1 MRYKV
6 IYAYGNCMSSAVNEL
21 QKKVEQ
27 LCREGWKPQG
37 GITIAAASCTMC
49 YACQAMVK

>member
-1 MRYKV
+1 MQYTV
-6 IYAYGNCMSSAVNEL
+6 VYAQGNWMSVTVSEL
-21 QKKVEQ
+21 GEKVER

-37 GITIAAASCTMC
+37 GITITTSPFKIY

>member
-1 MRYKV
+1 MQYTV
-6 IYAYGNCMSSAVNEL
+6 VYAQGDYMVSTVREL
-21 QKKVEQ
+21 KEKVER

-37 GITIAAASCTMC
+37 GITITTSPFKEC